1 MRAAFFEL
9 RLCSECDRQRLTAH
23 DVHHPGEIVGED
35 VERHF
40 GSDLRQTLHQEVRR
54 AHPHLQRTKGMLG
67 CLATLA
73 HRVRVLIE
81 TLLHGVQYVLMLPAR
96 DPSLLAS
103 RAALFNSA
111 ALTGVGPV
119 AVQD

>member
-9 RLCSECDRQRLTAH
+9 RLCSECDRQRLNAH

-67 CLATLA
+67 CLATLIA
-73 HRVRVLIE
+73 CGFLSRRFCTASNMCSCSQRVIRRSLPVVQRFLIAQ
-81 TLLHGVQYVLMLPAR
+81 L
-96 DPSLLAS
+96 
-103 RAALFNSA
+103 
-111 ALTGVGPV
+111 
-119 AVQD
+119 